1 MVKSLIIFFV
11 CLYFLFSLLNNPI
24 PVWPAKEGGIH
35 ITPSQAKVGE
45 GKILSYNFKI
55 FQLANIHRVQTK
67 KRGKLNYNKIAL
79 RATGKRLRCQYWD
92 HKIEGKDMC

>member
-55 FQLANIHRVQTK
+55 FQLANIHIVQTK
-67 KRGKLNYNKIAL
+67 KERKTELQHDCSQSNWEKVKVPILGS
-79 RATGKRLRCQYWD
+79 
-92 HKIEGKDMC
+92 

>member
-11 CLYFLFSLLNNPI
+11 FSVSLLNNPI

-45 GKILSYNFKI
+45 GKILSYNFKT
-55 FQLANIHRVQTK
+55 FQLANVHRVQTK
-67 KRGKLNYNKIAL
+67 KKSKTELQQDCTQSDRERVKVQILG
-79 RATGKRLRCQYWD
+79 
-92 HKIEGKDMC
+92 

>member
-1 MVKSLIIFFV
+1 MAFFWGVKSLIIFFV

-55 FQLANIHRVQTK
+55 FQLANNEHTYSADK
-67 KRGKLNYNKIAL
+67 EKEEN
-79 RATGKRLRCQYWD
+79 
-92 HKIEGKDMC
+92 